1 MIDPMENSDHQAM
14 LDRSHISHRRLE
26 LEAFFGFTDDDAKA
40 PLSLFRGIMSWPLGY
55 IHDDDDGGHNCN
67 VGDAARHP
75 GCCCYFLNEFFQKLR
90 LLTSTVATQIF
101 SGSWAFSS
109 ARKGEVLT

>member
-40 PLSLFRGIMSWPLGY
+40 LFRGIMSWPPGY

-90 LLTSTVATQIF
+90 LLTSTVAT
-101 SGSWAFSS
+101 
-109 ARKGEVLT
+109 

>member
-1 MIDPMENSDHQAM
+1 M
-14 LDRSHISHRRLE
+14 LDRSHISHRLE
-26 LEAFFGFTDDDAKA
+26 LEAFFLASLMMMPK
-40 PLSLFRGIMSWPLGY
+40 LSSGGIMSWPPGY

-109 ARKGEVLT
+109 ARKGEVHSFNLRRILYYLC

>member
-1 MIDPMENSDHQAM
+1 
-14 LDRSHISHRRLE
+14 
-26 LEAFFGFTDDDAKA
+26 
-40 PLSLFRGIMSWPLGY
+40 MSWPLGY

-109 ARKGEVLT
+109 ARKGEVHSFNLRRILCYLC